1 MNRQRLSNVL
11 NRLQKIKSSHRSQTL
26 YPAELR
32 SHIIAVFNSKAIIT
46 KMKGIVNT
54 FYRNLLYQHRRKILR
69 VSGNQFIMASVPF
82 PFKDGSRPFRAV
94 NVTEHAGLHLVFV
107 NQLFE
112 NRVLFCR
119 VKRRIMQSQQ
129 DFIVPFFFGSV
140 QRSSDPQRFMT
151 EDTVVGFRLVAFTGG
166 RQPGP

>member
-1 MNRQRLSNVL
+1 MV
-11 NRLQKIKSSHRSQTL
+11 IKNPQGEPCGLFSIGGPGGIRTPDLLVRSQTL

-32 SHIIAVFNSKAIIT
+32 SHIIAVFN
-46 KMKGIVNT
+46 
-54 FYRNLLYQHRRKILR
+54 RRKILR
-69 VSGNQFIMASVPF
+69 IGGNQFIMASVPF

-94 NVTEHAGLHLVFV
+94 NVTEHTGLHLVFV

-119 VKRRIMQSQQ
+119 IKRRIMQSQQ

-151 EDTVVGFRLVAFTGG
+151 ENTV
-166 RQPGP
+166 